1 MHNHLNLLYS
11 VLYEVAI
18 ATRSY
23 TSDYINIC
31 TANLWAQVSR
41 ESALDDVELNN
52 TLALYIEGW
61 CNTFLINAKDLK
73 CVA

>member
-11 VLYEVAI
+11 VLYEVANT
-18 ATRSY
+18 TRSY
-23 TSDYINIC
+23 TIDYINIC
-31 TANLWAQVSR
+31 IANLWAQVSR

-73 CVA
+73 CAA